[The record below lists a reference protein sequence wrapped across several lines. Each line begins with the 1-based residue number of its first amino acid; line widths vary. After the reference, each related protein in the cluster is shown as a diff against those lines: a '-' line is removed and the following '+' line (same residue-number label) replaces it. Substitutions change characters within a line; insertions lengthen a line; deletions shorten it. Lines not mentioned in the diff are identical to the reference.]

1 MAIRIL
7 KSNNAGRRSGI
18 SVIDR
23 SRIVTQQTSLKSLTT
38 GMKRASGRNA
48 RGVITVRHRGGGA
61 QRAWRTIDL
70 KQTKLG
76 IPSTVQTIEYDPNRS
91 AYIALTSFLD
101 GTKTYIIAPEGLKV
115 GDKIVSNVNTKIK
128 LGNRLMLRNI
138 PTGIAIHN
146 IELQPG
152 RGGQIVRS
160 AGSSAVILGFDKGNA
175 QIKLPSG
182 EIRLTPDVCFAS
194 IGAVSNPDHNNIR
207 IGKAGRM
214 RHLGRRPKVRGKA
227 MNPVDHPH
235 GGGEGN
241 SPIGLKHPKTP
252 TGKPTKGYKTRSKTK
267 SNKHIIKPRTKKRK
281 R

>member
-1 MAIRIL
+1 MPVRVL

-23 SRIVTQQTSLKSLTT
+23 SHVVTQQTPLKLLTK
-38 GMKRASGRNA
+38 GMKRSSGRNA

-61 QRAWRTIDL
+61 RRAWRTIDM

-76 IPSTVQTIEYDPNRS
+76 IPATVQTIEYDPNRS
-91 AYIALTSFLD
+91 AYIALISFLD
-101 GTKTYIIAPEGLKV
+101 GAKTYIVAPVGLKT
-115 GDKIVSNVNTKIK
+115 GDRIVCNLNTKIK
-128 LGNRLMLRNI
+128 PGNRLMLKNV
-138 PTGIAIHN
+138 PAGVAIHN

-152 RGGQIVRS
+152 HGGQIVRS
-160 AGSSAVILGFDKGNA
+160 GGSSAVILGFDKGCA

-182 EIRLTPDVCFAS
+182 EIRLVPEVCFAS
-194 IGAVSNPDHNNIR
+194 IGIVSNPDHSNIR

-252 TGKPTKGYKTRSKTK
+252 TGKPTKGYKTRKKNK
-267 SNKHIIKPRTKKRK
+267 SNRHIVKPRTRK
-281 R
+281 RRH

>member
-1 MAIRIL
+1 MPIRIL

-18 SVIDR
+18 SVVDR
-23 SRIVTQQTSLKSLTT
+23 SLVVTQQTPLKLLTK
-38 GMKRASGRNA
+38 GMKRHSGRNS

-61 QRAWRTIDL
+61 RKAWRTVDL

-76 IPSTVQTIEYDPNRS
+76 IPATVQTIEYDPNRS
-91 AYIALTSFLD
+91 AYIALLGFLD
-101 GTKTYIIAPEGLKV
+101 GAKAYIIAPEGLKV

-128 LGNRLMLRNI
+128 PGNRLMLKNI

-160 AGSSAVILGFDKGNA
+160 GGSGAVILGFDKGNA

-182 EIRLTPDVCFAS
+182 EIRLIPEVGFAS
-194 IGAVSNPDHNNIR
+194 IGIVSNPDHSNIR

-214 RHLGRRPKVRGKA
+214 RQMGRRPKVRGKA

-241 SPIGLKHPKTP
+241 SPIGLRHPKTP
-252 TGKPTKGYKTRSKTK
+252 TGKPTKGYKTRRKTK
-267 SNKHIIKPRTKKRK
+267 SSKYIVKPRTKKRK

>member
-1 MAIRIL
+1 M
-7 KSNNAGRRSGI
+7 

-23 SRIVTQQTSLKSLTT
+23 SHITTQQTPLKLLTK
-38 GMKRASGRNA
+38 GMKRSSGRNA

-61 QRAWRTIDL
+61 KQLWRTIDM
-70 KQTKLG
+70 KQIKFG
-76 IPSTVQTIEYDPNRS
+76 IPATVQTIEYDPNRS
-91 AYIALTSFLD
+91 AYIALINFLD

-128 LGNRLMLRNI
+128 PGNRLILRNI
-138 PTGIAIHN
+138 PTGIAVHN

-160 AGSSAVILGFDKGNA
+160 GGSSAMVLGFDKGFA

-182 EIRLTPDVCFAS
+182 EIRLISENCFAS
-194 IGAVSNPDHNNIR
+194 IGTVSNPDHSNIR

-241 SPIGLKHPKTP
+241 SPIGLKHPKSP

-267 SNKHIIKPRTKKRK
+267 SNKHIIKPRTKNKKRK